1 MVVQSTT
8 PQENRKGRFAVRQC
22 SSSGLVEN
30 ASTNAL
36 LSAMS
41 DPLPSHTELG
51 CLCTAG
57 QTLSNTKTALPLLQ
71 GPHSKLVANRVG
83 KVPLP
88 LQVTVDSMTS
98 TTPILRTK
106 SSWGQYTAQQIFVT
120 HSSHGR
126 VFIAQDWLR
135 AGYDEGNHIW
145 NF

>member
-36 LSAMS
+36 LSAMP

-71 GPHSKLVANRVG
+71 GPHSELVANRVG
-83 KVPLP
+83 RQGTLASPGDSGFNDIYYPHPQNQEL
-88 LQVTVDSMTS
+88 LGTVYSPAD
-98 TTPILRTK
+98 LC
-106 SSWGQYTAQQIFVT
+106 
-120 HSSHGR
+120 HSQLTR
-126 VFIAQDWLR
+126 
-135 AGYDEGNHIW
+135 EGIYCPGLA
-145 NF
+145 

>member
-1 MVVQSTT
+1 M
-8 PQENRKGRFAVRQC
+8 P
-22 SSSGLVEN
+22 
-30 ASTNAL
+30 
-36 LSAMS
+36 

-98 TTPILRTK
+98 PSPHPQDQELLGTVYSPADLC
-106 SSWGQYTAQQIFVT
+106 
-120 HSSHGR
+120 HSQLTR
-126 VFIAQDWLR
+126 
-135 AGYDEGNHIW
+135 EGIYCPGLA
-145 NF
+145 